1 MSALIRATLYIVV
14 LFLLGMA
21 KAPVVY
27 AQEAEVTDR
36 DRAVHLLQ
44 RATYGPRPENIEEVL
59 SLGIADWVDRVM
71 AFDRYLDRSAC
82 P

>member
-14 LFLLGMA
+14 LFLPGMA

-59 SLGIADWVDRVM
+59 SLGIAPESAHMPGHKDTQGE
-71 AFDRYLDRSAC
+71 RS
-82 P
+82 